1 MELFNDDCLN
11 ILPQL
16 EDNSVDL
23 FFTDLPYGQTNCK
36 WDNKIDLEEMWKQLN
51 RVCKINCPMI
61 FTTTTKY
68 GVELINSNPKNFRYD
83 LVWVKSTTAGFLNAK
98 KMPMRKHEL
107 IYVFYRKLPFYNIAD
122 NHTHKFLKEE
132 NVVVEKDNDYE
143 NREIK
148 TRNTIKREENY
159 GKEYLKKKQ
168 NFRSYNKKL
177 GAKGEDGYLY
187 DPPLPTSV
195 IKEDDKLCKYDVN
208 KNAYGGG
215 KEGRIKI
222 SKNKEDHQQKY
233 EPRLPT
239 SILEIKSEKGKHQT
253 QKPTALMEWILKY
266 YSKEN
271 DIVLDCCMG
280 SGSMGV
286 ACKNLKRNFIGIEL
300 DDEIFK
306 NTEERLK

>member
-36 WDNKIDLEEMWKQLN
+36 WDNKIDLGEMWNQLN

-83 LVWVKSTTAGFLNAK
+83 LIWVKSAPAGFLNAK
-98 KMPMRKHEL
+98 KMPMRKHEM
-107 IYVFYRKLPFYNIAD
+107 IYVFYRKLPFYNIED
-122 NHTHKFLKEE
+122 NHTHKFLKQSKNVRNESVYNFKME
-132 NVVVEKDNDYE
+132 N
-143 NREIK
+143 EISHK
-148 TRNTIKREENY
+148 
-159 GKEYLKKKQ
+159 
-168 NFRSYNKKL
+168 
-177 GAKGEDGYLY
+177 Y

-195 IKEDDKLCKYDVN
+195 IKEDDKKIYGVSNEYTYVN
-208 KNAYGGG
+208 
-215 KEGRIKI
+215 
-222 SKNKEDHQQKY
+222 SKRNESIY
-233 EPRLPT
+233 EPPLPT
-239 SILEIKSEKGKHQT
+239 SLLEIKSEKGKHQT
-253 QKPTALMEWILKY
+253 QKPTALMEWVLKY

-271 DIVLDCCMG
+271 DIVLDCCMD

-306 NTEERLK
+306 NAEERLK

>member
-36 WDNKIDLEEMWKQLN
+36 WDNKIDLGEMWNQLN

-83 LVWVKSTTAGFLNAK
+83 LIWVKSAPAGFLNAK
-98 KMPMRKHEL
+98 KMPMRKHEM
-107 IYVFYRKLPFYNIAD
+107 IYVFYRKLPFYNIED
-122 NHTHKFLKEE
+122 NHTHKFLKQSKNVRNESVYNFKME
-132 NVVVEKDNDYE
+132 N
-143 NREIK
+143 EISHK
-148 TRNTIKREENY
+148 
-159 GKEYLKKKQ
+159 
-168 NFRSYNKKL
+168 
-177 GAKGEDGYLY
+177 Y
-187 DPPLPTSV
+187 DPPLPTS
-195 IKEDDKLCKYDVN
+195 L
-208 KNAYGGG
+208 
-215 KEGRIKI
+215 
-222 SKNKEDHQQKY
+222 
-233 EPRLPT
+233 
-239 SILEIKSEKGKHQT
+239 LEIKSEKGKHQT
-253 QKPTALMEWILKY
+253 QKPTALMEWVLKY

-286 ACKNLKRNFIGIEL
+286 ACKNLNRNFIGIEL
-300 DDEIFK
+300 DDNIFK
-306 NTEERLK
+306 NAEERLKD

>member
-23 FFTDLPYGQTNCK
+23 FFTDLPYGQTACK
-36 WDNKIDLEEMWKQLN
+36 WDNKIDLGEMWKLLN

-61 FTTTTKY
+61 FTTTTKF

-83 LVWVKSTTAGFLNAK
+83 LIWVKSAPAGFLNAK
-98 KMPMRKHEL
+98 KMPMRKHEM
-107 IYVFYRKLPFYNIAD
+107 IYVFYRKLPFYNIDD
-122 NHTHKFLKEE
+122 NHTHKFLNSK
-132 NVVVEKDNDYE
+132 NGMKGQDNL
-143 NREIK
+143 I
-148 TRNTIKREENY
+148 Y
-159 GKEYLKKKQ
+159 GTEVKQ
-168 NFRSYNKKL
+168 VQNKQ
-177 GAKGEDGYLY
+177 Y

-195 IKEDDKLCKYDVN
+195 IKTDLYSNNKNDDKRELYRNEGNQYD
-208 KNAYGGG
+208 
-215 KEGRIKI
+215 
-222 SKNKEDHQQKY
+222 
-233 EPRLPT
+233 PPLPT
-239 SILEIKSEKGKHQT
+239 SLLEIKSEKGKHQT

-271 DIVLDCCMG
+271 DVVLDCCMG

-300 DDEIFK
+300 NDEIFK
-306 NTEERLK
+306 NAEERLIN

>member
-61 FTTTTKY
+61 FTTTTKF

-83 LVWVKSTTAGFLNAK
+83 LIWVKSAPAGFLNAK
-98 KMPMRKHEL
+98 KMPMRKHEM
-107 IYVFYRKLPFYNIAD
+107 IYVFYRKLPFYNIED
-122 NHTHKFLKEE
+122 NHTHKFLKQSKNVRNESVYNFKME
-132 NVVVEKDNDYE
+132 N
-143 NREIK
+143 EISHK
-148 TRNTIKREENY
+148 
-159 GKEYLKKKQ
+159 
-168 NFRSYNKKL
+168 
-177 GAKGEDGYLY
+177 Y
-187 DPPLPTSV
+187 DPPLPTS
-195 IKEDDKLCKYDVN
+195 L
-208 KNAYGGG
+208 
-215 KEGRIKI
+215 
-222 SKNKEDHQQKY
+222 
-233 EPRLPT
+233 
-239 SILEIKSEKGKHQT
+239 LEIKSEKGKHQT

-306 NTEERLK
+306 NAEERLK

>member
-36 WDNKIDLEEMWKQLN
+36 WDNKIDLVELWKQLN

-83 LVWVKSTTAGFLNAK
+83 LIWVKSTAIGFLNAK
-98 KMPMRKHEL
+98 KMPMRKHEML
-107 IYVFYRKLPFYNIAD
+107 YVFYRKLPFYNIAD
-122 NHTHKFLKEE
+122 NHTHKFLKEDKECKTIIRDECKSMYGTEKNKIFIYDE
-132 NVVVEKDNDYE
+132 NNKL
-143 NREIK
+143 
-148 TRNTIKREENY
+148 RNSEPR
-159 GKEYLKKKQ
+159 
-168 NFRSYNKKL
+168 
-177 GAKGEDGYLY
+177 Y
-187 DPPLPTSV
+187 DPPLP
-195 IKEDDKLCKYDVN
+195 N
-208 KNAYGGG
+208 
-215 KEGRIKI
+215 
-222 SKNKEDHQQKY
+222 
-233 EPRLPT
+233 
-239 SILEIKSEKGKHQT
+239 SILEIKSEKGQHQT
-253 QKPTALMEWILKY
+253 QKPTELMEWVLKY

-300 DDEIFK
+300 DDDIFK
-306 NTEERLK
+306 NAEERLN